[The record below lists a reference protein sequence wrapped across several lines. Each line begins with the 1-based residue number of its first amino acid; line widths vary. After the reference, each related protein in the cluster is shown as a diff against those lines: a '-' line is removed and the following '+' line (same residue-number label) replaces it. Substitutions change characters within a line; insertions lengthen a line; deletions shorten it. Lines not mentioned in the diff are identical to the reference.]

1 MVEEFLT
8 NLQMLVS
15 CGGRTGNQPLFT
27 ISWKSL
33 HITGRLPCVAAAA
46 AVGCRGARPSVLFF
60 SQPGLAQS
68 PHTVPSQGPWD
79 NIGGGGASGA
89 LIGTNPDVVQGEPA
103 AVLIQSAL
111 VSKTHS
117 HRFKL

>member
-1 MVEEFLT
+1 MSRQQQQLVAVEPDPQCCFSHSLGWHRAHIP
-8 NLQMLVS
+8 S
-15 CGGRTGNQPLFT
+15 PLRGHGT
-27 ISWKSL
+27 IW
-33 HITGRLPCVAAAA
+33 
-46 AVGCRGARPSVLFF
+46 
-60 SQPGLAQS
+60 
-68 PHTVPSQGPWD
+68 
-79 NIGGGGASGA
+79 GGGASGA